1 MVSCDIELVSHAAQT
16 RHSRVGIVPQRI
28 IAPRRI
34 ICTWDSCLRLSG
46 STAAQEQRG
55 ETPSAEEPK
64 RRGSRI
70 DGADLR
76 RETIFDIFSGDG

>member
-1 MVSCDIELVSHAAQT
+1 MISCDIELVSHAAQT
-16 RHSRVGIVPQRI
+16 RHSRVRIVPQRV
-28 IAPRRI
+28 IAPCRI
-34 ICTWDSCLRLSG
+34 ICTWDSCLSFLAAI
-46 STAAQEQRG
+46 AAQEQRG
-55 ETPSAEEPK
+55 ETPPAEEPK